1 VYAAGVKNPRGF
13 RAEIQALVSTNKAR
27 IIARPY
33 LATASGR
40 KAKIEITKDQYV
52 IVQQA
57 VSGASITA
65 PQAVGTGVKL
75 EILPQVARDGK
86 VRMDVSVEQSQFVNP
101 DNDNVVTEVARNVA
115 QSTMEVES
123 GQAIL
128 IGGMTQHIS
137 ATTNSGL
144 PWLRHVPILN
154 VLFAKLEADSRRQEV
169 LVYLTPY
176 IVWSPDLTAPIPDSE
191 AFSPQEPRDLFSPL
205 ERHNP

>member
-1 VYAAGVKNPRGF
+1 
-13 RAEIQALVSTNKAR
+13 LVSTNKAR

-33 LATASGR
+33 LATTSGR
-40 KAKIEITKDQYV
+40 KAKIEITKDQYL

-57 VSGASITA
+57 SGGASIAT

-101 DNDNVVTEVARNVA
+101 DNDNVATEVARNLA
-115 QSTMEVES
+115 QTTMEVES

-128 IGGMTQHIS
+128 IGGTSQHLS
-137 ATTNSGL
+137 TTTNSGL

-154 VLFAKLEADSRRQEV
+154 IFFAKFEADSRRQEV

-176 IVWSPDLTAPIPDSE
+176 IVWSPDLTPPIPESE
-191 AFSPQEPRDLFSPL
+191 AFGPQEPRDLFTPI
-205 ERHNP
+205 ERGNQ